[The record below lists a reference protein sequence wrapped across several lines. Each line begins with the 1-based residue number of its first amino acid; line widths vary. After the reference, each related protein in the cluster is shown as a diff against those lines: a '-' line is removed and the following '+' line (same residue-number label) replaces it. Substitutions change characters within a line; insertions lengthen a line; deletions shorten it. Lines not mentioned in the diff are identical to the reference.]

1 MPAHYHYTRPWLYF
15 KQLNALFNDSRYS
28 IIEASTKSGKTV
40 GALAWL
46 FELAIQ
52 GKSGRNYWWIAPVY
66 PQAEIAYRRL
76 KKAIP
81 QEIYTANESKLTIT
95 LFNGAVIWFKSAE
108 KPDNLYGEDVWG
120 AVIDEATRAREEA
133 WHAIRSTLTAT
144 QGPIRII
151 GNVKGRKNW
160 AYVLARRA
168 ESGEPNM
175 SYHRITCADAIE
187 AGIITQDEV
196 DDARRQL
203 PEDVFKELY
212 ETIPSDSGGNPFGL
226 SAIRACIKP
235 LSSLPPMWFGVDLAK
250 SVDWTVI
257 IGLDKFG
264 QCCRFDRVQMP
275 WQETEARVESTVGSV
290 KTLVDSTGVGDP
302 IVESLHRRHFNIEGY
317 HFTQISKQQLMEG
330 LANAIQKSAVSFP
343 DGVIVNELESFEYE
357 YVRNGV
363 RYKAMEGMHDDCV
376 CALALAVQNF
386 TQRIA
391 THVSG
396 IEKESRWK

>member
-1 MPAHYHYTRPWLYF
+1 M
-15 KQLNALFNDSRYS
+15 
-28 IIEASTKSGKTV
+28 

-46 FELAIQ
+46 FELALQ
-52 GKSGRNYWWIAPVY
+52 GKPGRNYWWIAPVY

-76 KKAIP
+76 KRAIP
-81 QEIYTANESKLTIT
+81 QDIYVSNESKLTISI
-95 LFNGAVIWFKSAE
+95 FNGAVIWFKSAE

-120 AVIDEATRAREEA
+120 AVIDEATRAREES
-133 WHAIRSTLTAT
+133 WHAIWSTLTAT

-160 AYVLARRA
+160 AFALARKA
-168 ESGEPNM
+168 EAGEPGM
-175 SYHRITCADAIE
+175 SYHRITCYDAIE
-187 AGIITQDEV
+187 AGIITKDEV

-203 PEDVFKELY
+203 PEPVFKELY
-212 ETIPSDSGGNPFGL
+212 ENVPSDDAGNPFGL

-235 LSSLPPMWFGVDLAK
+235 LSTLPPAWFGVDLAK

-257 IGLDKFG
+257 AGLDKFG
-264 QCCRFDRVQMP
+264 QCCVFDRFQLP
-275 WQETEARVESTVGSV
+275 WKETEARVEAAVGSV

-302 IVESLHRRHFNIEGY
+302 IVESLHRRHYNIEGY
-317 HFTQISKQQLMEG
+317 HFTPNSKQQLMEC
-330 LANAIQKSAVSFP
+330 LANAIQKGSIGFP

-376 CALALAVQNF
+376 CGLALAAFNF

-391 THVSG
+391 TRVTG
-396 IEKESRWK
+396 LEKESRWK